1 VRKNYVTAV
10 TCIYAAIILLVVSV
24 LRAPVALRAALWI
37 IAIVVFATVL
47 SKLRKGLPAGH

>member
-47 SKLRKGLPAGH
+47 SKLRKGLTAGH